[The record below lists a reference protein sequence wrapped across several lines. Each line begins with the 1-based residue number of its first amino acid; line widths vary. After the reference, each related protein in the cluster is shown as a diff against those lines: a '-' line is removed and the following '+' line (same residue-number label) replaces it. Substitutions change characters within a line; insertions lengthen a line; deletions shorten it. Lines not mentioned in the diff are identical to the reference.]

1 VDQWPLTG
9 EKLAAGQA
17 LIQEQLQ
24 AGHIEIS
31 HSPWNMPIF
40 VIKKKIRQMVFAT
53 GFKSYQ

>member
-1 VDQWPLTG
+1 VDQWPLI
-9 EKLAAGQA
+9 AAAQA

-31 HSPWNMPIF
+31 HSPWNTPIF
-40 VIKKKIRQMVFAT
+40 VIKKKIRQMAFAA